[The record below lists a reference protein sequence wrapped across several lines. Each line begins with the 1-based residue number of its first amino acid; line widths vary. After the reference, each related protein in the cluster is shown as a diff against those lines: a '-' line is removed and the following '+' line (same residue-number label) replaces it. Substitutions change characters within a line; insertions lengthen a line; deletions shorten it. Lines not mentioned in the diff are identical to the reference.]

1 MVISTAAQSSATS
14 AAQRN
19 APPERQTSSD
29 TVGEIN
35 MAVSRPFAKGGAR
48 ETART
53 LFLGALLY
61 IGLCSFV
68 RPVHGES
75 MAPAIRHGAFIVVV
89 PCIFAC
95 HPAIGEIVV
104 VTRPWASVDRA
115 VKRVAGRSGD
125 CMTFEGRRSSDTTL
139 QPCTV
144 VPSGR
149 VYLVGDN
156 GVSSTDSR
164 QLGSVTEQR
173 IAGVVLGSLW

>member
-1 MVISTAAQSSATS
+1 MALIRRV
-14 AAQRN
+14 RN
-19 APPERQTSSD
+19 S
-29 TVGEIN
+29 
-35 MAVSRPFAKGGAR
+35 GAR

-61 IGLCSFV
+61 AGLCAFV

-89 PCIFAC
+89 PCVVSC

-115 VKRVAGRSGD
+115 VKRVAGRPGD
-125 CMTFEGRRSSDTTL
+125 CMTFEGRRSSDISL

-144 VPSGR
+144 VPPGR

-156 GVSSTDSR
+156 GIHSTDSR

-173 IAGVVLGSLW
+173 ISGIVLGSLW